1 MRDRQSVFVR
11 IGSDYYDF
19 TPSEKRVAD
28 FILSSRDHAAHLS
41 ISDLAEQCGVSDA
54 TISRFCRR
62 LGYQG
67 FAEFK
72 LSVANAAVRVSTEGN
87 LLTGEIRPEDTLKEV
102 TQKIYLADMEAITH
116 TMEVLEQKEV
126 LRAVDLLEKAR
137 RVYCMGSGGS
147 MLIAMETAH
156 LFSTVSSKFTSINDS
171 HMQAMTV
178 ATASEG
184 DVVMYF
190 SYSGSTVA
198 MVETMKLAE
207 EQGIPVILVTRFPN
221 SPGAEMAAAVLQCGA
236 NEDPLQAGSV
246 PVRIAQLYI
255 ADVIFSE
262 YCRRDMSQARL
273 TRAKIARAMKDKH
286 L

>member
-1 MRDRQSVFVR
+1 MRDRQNIFVK
-11 IGSDYYDF
+11 IGSDYYNF
-19 TPSEKRVAD
+19 TSSEKRVAD
-28 FILSSRDHAAHLS
+28 FILSSRDQAAHLS
-41 ISDLAEQCGVSDA
+41 ISDLAEKCGVSDA

-72 LSVANAAVRVSTEGN
+72 LSLSNATVRVSPEGN
-87 LLTGEIRPEDTLKEV
+87 PLTGEIQPEDSLEDV
-102 TQKIYLADMEAITH
+102 TRKIYVADMEAITH
-116 TMEVLEQKEV
+116 TMEVLEPESV
-126 LRAVDLLEKAR
+126 CRAVELMIKAR

-156 LFSTVSSKFTSINDS
+156 LFSTVSPKFAAVSDS

-178 ATASEG
+178 ATATEE
-184 DVVMYF
+184 DVVLYF

-198 MVETMKLAE
+198 MVEAMKLAG
-207 EQGIPVILVTRFPN
+207 EQNVPVILITRFPH

-255 ADVIFSE
+255 VDVIFSE
-262 YCRRDMSQARL
+262 YCRRDMTQARL
-273 TRAKIARAMKDKH
+273 TRARIARAMKEKH

>member
-1 MRDRQSVFVR
+1 MRDRQNIFVK
-11 IGSDYYDF
+11 IGSDYYEF
-19 TPSEKRVAD
+19 TSSEKRVAD
-28 FILSSRDHAAHLS
+28 FILSSGDQAAHLS
-41 ISDLAEQCGVSDA
+41 ISDLAEKCGVSDA

-72 LSVANAAVRVSTEGN
+72 LSLANAAVRVSPEGK
-87 LLTGEIRPEDTLKEV
+87 LLTGEIQPEDSLEDV
-102 TQKIYLADMEAITH
+102 SRKIYVADMEAITH
-116 TMEVLEQKEV
+116 TMEVLEPESV
-126 LRAVDLLEKAR
+126 HRAVELMTKAR

-156 LFSTVSSKFTSINDS
+156 LFSTVSPKFTAVNDS

-178 ATASEG
+178 ATATEE
-184 DVVMYF
+184 DVVLYF

-198 MVETMKLAE
+198 MVEAMKLAG
-207 EQGIPVILVTRFPN
+207 EQNVPVILITRFPH
-221 SPGAEMAAAVLQCGA
+221 SPGAEMASAVLQCGA

-255 ADVIFSE
+255 VDVIFSE
-262 YCRRDMSQARL
+262 YCRRDMTQARL
-273 TRAKIARAMKDKH
+273 TRARIARAMKEKH